1 MNVDKSKMKNQ
12 KPKIVLCG
20 GGTGG
25 HIFPSIAVGEVLR
38 EEGCDLF
45 YIGVNGRIEEKLS
58 DENNIDFYGYEFSG
72 FPRKL
77 QKELLFWPFN
87 LLKAVSKAKIYLNY
101 IKPDVVFGTGGY
113 SSAPVFIA
121 AKRLNIPYIIH
132 NLDVRLGL
140 ANKFSANGAA
150 LVTLGFES
158 DKSFFK
164 DTEVVV
170 TGNPVRKSFVDI
182 EQLDKLKLYEEFN
195 LSPDKKTLFV
205 IGGSQGANAINETM
219 IEILKELVL
228 NNNIQVIHQTGETTH
243 ENYIKRIPSKVA
255 ETTSYLAKPFF
266 TNPEKCYHLADL
278 VISRSGAMTTT
289 EIAVLGKPAI
299 FIPYPYAGNH
309 QEANAMSIVSSGG
322 AVLMRQ
328 KDLRS
333 KALLNTILSLI
344 NDSTKLTSMSQIT
357 KSFGKPNAT
366 RKIVDLILGKTQ
378 LENNNTENQVT
389 LV

>member
-182 EQLDKLKLYEEFN
+182 EQLDKSKLYEEFN

-266 TNPEKCYHLADL
+266 TNPEK
-278 VISRSGAMTTT
+278 
-289 EIAVLGKPAI
+289 
-299 FIPYPYAGNH
+299 
-309 QEANAMSIVSSGG
+309 
-322 AVLMRQ
+322 
-328 KDLRS
+328 
-333 KALLNTILSLI
+333 
-344 NDSTKLTSMSQIT
+344 
-357 KSFGKPNAT
+357 
-366 RKIVDLILGKTQ
+366 
-378 LENNNTENQVT
+378 
-389 LV
+389 